1 LGLDLHLSF
10 EQEAKV
16 QELKSHRKFSQH
28 VKYNLSTVLHE
39 LRSAKHPEAAA
50 LAFVQA
56 GGVAAVAGVLTPDAA
71 ADDSS
76 SSAAT
81 SAPASAAAAAV
92 SPMVV
97 VGACQVL
104 RTVTTL
110 CGEGYDDGLDG
121 ALTAI
126 VRCISSTALPT
137 AAAPATAHTQQQQAG
152 GLLGAQMLAAQKTE
166 MCLES
171 TLLISHVAGLRCAM
185 VVSTGCAAAV
195 TAVLRAVAPQAAPVM
210 RACQEAVEKVSRS
223 GDGRRALIA
232 EGACTLLVDS
242 LRTPCE

>member
-1 LGLDLHLSF
+1 
-10 EQEAKV
+10 V

-56 GGVAAVAGVLTPDAA
+56 GGVGAVAGVLTPDAA

-76 SSAAT
+76 SSST
-81 SAPASAAAAAV
+81 ASAV

-110 CGEGYDDGLDG
+110 CGEGYDDGMDS

-137 AAAPATAHTQQQQAG
+137 AAAAVTAHSEQQQQQAG

-166 MCLES
+166 MYLES
-171 TLLISHVAGLRCAM
+171 TVLISHVAGLRCAM

-210 RACQEAVEKVSRS
+210 RACQEAVEKISRT

>member
-1 LGLDLHLSF
+1 
-10 EQEAKV
+10 V

-76 SSAAT
+76 SSTAT
-81 SAPASAAAAAV
+81 SAAVAV

-104 RTVTTL
+104 RTVITL
-110 CGEGYDDGLDG
+110 CGEGYDQGMDS

-137 AAAPATAHTQQQQAG
+137 AAAAVTAHSQQQQQQQQVG
-152 GLLGAQMLAAQKTE
+152 GALGAQMLAAQKTE

-210 RACQEAVEKVSRS
+210 RACQEAVEKVSRT

-242 LRTPCE
+242 LRTACK